1 MVSADGQ
8 KLAVPWGGAH
18 NLGQGIG
25 MAVSAGAATHRMHEG
40 CAKTSIN
47 SRAQTLS
54 GVVVN
59 AAAQRFI
66 AEDASPGVLGDA
78 IAYRQ
83 EGAAWLITDD
93 RSSLSLSQDDF
104 LLAAEAQ
111 SIGDLAHQLGF
122 PTGAVQNTVAYYNRF
137 ADAGEDPLFRKT
149 AQFLRPL
156 QGPPYRAWN
165 LSVTQ
170 SFTPAYTL
178 GGLHTTVG
186 GQVVNG
192 CGEVIDGLYAV
203 GRSAAGLPSAP
214 YYAEGLSLADCTY
227 FGRRAGQY
235 AVLQRVSV

>member
-66 AEDASPGVLGDA
+66 AEDASPGVLG
-78 IAYRQ
+78 
-83 EGAAWLITDD
+83 
-93 RSSLSLSQDDF
+93 
-104 LLAAEAQ
+104 
-111 SIGDLAHQLGF
+111 
-122 PTGAVQNTVAYYNRF
+122 
-137 ADAGEDPLFRKT
+137 
-149 AQFLRPL
+149 
-156 QGPPYRAWN
+156 
-165 LSVTQ
+165 
-170 SFTPAYTL
+170 
-178 GGLHTTVG
+178 GLHTTVG

-227 FGRRAGQY
+227 FGRRACQY